1 MPNKS
6 RKGPFRAD
14 HVGSLIRPERL
25 LVAREKREKG
35 EIDRDTLTAIEDE
48 CIREVVRMQE
58 NAGLEAIT
66 DGEFRRRVWYGDFLA
81 GFDNVREAGRMLE
94 VTFTEPDGSVTTS
107 KLNGMAVDGK
117 LARSQGIQSG
127 SYEFLKS
134 VTTKLPKVCIPS
146 PSMMHFRGGRQGI
159 DQKAYPEMDAFWAD
173 LADVYNQEIQ
183 DLVSHGM
190 TYLQLDDTNLAYLCD
205 ENFRAA
211 VAAIGEQPGA
221 LPATYCRLINE
232 SIRGLPEGVTVCIH
246 LCRGNARQGGVAAG
260 SKARGG
266 YEPVAEILLGEL
278 NVDGYFLEYDDER
291 SGDFEPLR
299 FLPPDKKVVLGLIT
313 TKRRE
318 LESKDDLK
326 RRIDEATKFVPLEQ
340 ICLSPQCGF
349 SSGVG
354 RKGLS
359 IDDEIAKL
367 ELVVETAHEVW
378 GAL

>member
-1 MPNKS
+1 
-6 RKGPFRAD
+6 
-14 HVGSLIRPERL
+14 
-25 LVAREKREKG
+25 
-35 EIDRDTLTAIEDE
+35 
-48 CIREVVRMQE
+48 
-58 NAGLEAIT
+58 
-66 DGEFRRRVWYGDFLA
+66 
-81 GFDNVREAGRMLE
+81 
-94 VTFTEPDGSVTTS
+94 
-107 KLNGMAVDGK
+107 MA
-117 LARSQGIQSG
+117 
-127 SYEFLKS
+127 
-134 VTTKLPKVCIPS
+134 
-146 PSMMHFRGGRQGI
+146 HFRGGRQGI
-159 DQKAYPEMDAFWAD
+159 DQKAYPEMGAFWSD

-183 DLVSHGM
+183 DLVSRGM
-190 TYLQLDDTNLAYLCD
+190 TYPQLDDTNLAYLCD

-232 SIRGLPEGVTVCIH
+232 SIRGLPEDVTVCIH
-246 LCRGNARQGGVAAG
+246 LCRGNARRGGVAAG

-367 ELVVETAHEVW
+367 ELVVETAHDIW
-378 GAL
+378 GEL